1 MIRFWIMMFATIV
14 AVVSL
19 IDVAIVMQ
27 KSTFTVVVSILD
39 ALVLIAAQAN
49 MYRVIKRNDQK
60 SEGL

>member
-1 MIRFWIMMFATIV
+1 MMFATIV